1 MLGEPLVGR
10 VLHRLA
16 HARGERRETRRA
28 PHVALA
34 ARGRLGG
41 LDAVLAEGAVDV
53 ELALGVDER
62 PENVR
67 VGRRL
72 VQVDVDGDD
81 PGAELAHPPE
91 RAAEGGLET
100 ALGGR
105 LLRVADLDYRLEQ
118 AVARVV
124 AVVAELLDAGR
135 VLAPAGAGELP
146 RVLGAQGR
154 LVERVDGGAG
164 PPGLLA
170 ARQPLALGHGLVP
183 VQVERPAGT
192 EPRTVPEVHR
202 AVVVLRLVA
211 ALAAPGAALGVKRCL
226 HGVLPRARPPS
237 PPAPRRPPGAR
248 PRAPHGLGARGAARR
263 HGTARRPGGTSGRR
277 CVAAGGR
284 SRRPEA
290 PRWL

>member
-28 PHVALA
+28 PRVALA

-41 LDAVLAEGAVDV
+41 LDAVLAEGAADV
-53 ELALGVDER
+53 ELAHGVDER
-62 PENVR
+62 PEDVR

-91 RAAEGGLET
+91 RAVEGGLEA
-100 ALGGR
+100 ALPGR

-146 RVLGAQGR
+146 RVLGA
-154 LVERVDGGAG
+154 
-164 PPGLLA
+164 
-170 ARQPLALGHGLVP
+170 
-183 VQVERPAGT
+183 
-192 EPRTVPEVHR
+192 
-202 AVVVLRLVA
+202 
-211 ALAAPGAALGVKRCL
+211 
-226 HGVLPRARPPS
+226 
-237 PPAPRRPPGAR
+237 
-248 PRAPHGLGARGAARR
+248 
-263 HGTARRPGGTSGRR
+263 
-277 CVAAGGR
+277 
-284 SRRPEA
+284 
-290 PRWL
+290 